1 MKQLIRFNTF
11 ETNSSSIHTLSIVNK
26 DDFEK
31 FKSGDLYYYRYGQFI
46 KREDIPNLEEF
57 KTEGY
62 KSDTDIDIDSFIYD
76 FCDGDYSYLYTSDHL
91 DYCVETVYDKEGNEK
106 IAFSVYLPD

>member
-31 FKSGDLYYYRYGQFI
+31 FKSGELYYYRYGEFI
-46 KREDIPNLEEF
+46 KREDIPYLEEF
-57 KTEGY
+57 KSEGY
-62 KSDTDIDIDSFIYD
+62 KSDKDIDNFLYD
-76 FCDGDYSYLYTSDHL
+76 FCNGDYSYLYTSGNL
-91 DYCVETVYDKEGNEK
+91 DYCTETVYDKEGNEK
-106 IAFSVYLPD
+106 IAFSVYIPD